1 MVECSKNAG
10 IYLFMLHYIYE
21 YTCAEYAS
29 RRRISRNM
37 QVDICCNHVWRVGA
51 RCWGW
56 GIALKMAKRS
66 SEEFQKVSKV
76 LCESPLDSP
85 CIHLFFLNLSD
96 SFSLPYSRS
105 VPLFPFLLSSTM
117 DCSCSI
123 SALAQAFSHI
133 NRLLYHVAPS
143 PFRLTHY
150 LFHTLITSWLI
161 QYHVASSL
169 GMRSQKLCPRN

>member
-1 MVECSKNAG
+1 MVGYVWLNGWSIYDGTFLAWMGGAFTTWMGGVVMVECSKNAG

-96 SFSLPYSRS
+96 SFS
-105 VPLFPFLLSSTM
+105 FALLSQ
-117 DCSCSI
+117 CPFVSI
-123 SALAQAFSHI
+123 FAL
-133 NRLLYHVAPS
+133 
-143 PFRLTHY
+143 
-150 LFHTLITSWLI
+150 
-161 QYHVASSL
+161 
-169 GMRSQKLCPRN
+169 